1 MSFLRRFS
9 NSATGILAGVHC
21 NLSTFRVD
29 GCDFVAHT
37 YSVLY
42 TLYTV
47 FTNRSIEFI
56 YECLDRGL
64 YTFKQIFHINIHA
77 VADCKCCKLLGV
89 LYLLVQR
96 TVSRDFRPH
105 FYEPKTYSNYFFV
118 WLSVAQLREWLM
130 RKNNGQKSFDT
141 VPLSKNIVS
150 DFLVEIMVAN
160 FPLFRMA
167 ALTIFRR
174 GDSHPSAR
182 QSLPSTP

>member
-29 GCDFVAHT
+29 GWDFVAHT

-77 VADCKCCKLLGV
+77 VADCKCCKLPGV
-89 LYLLVQR
+89 MHVP
-96 TVSRDFRPH
+96 VGSKD
-105 FYEPKTYSNYFFV
+105 
-118 WLSVAQLREWLM
+118 SVTRFSTFPPFLWTENIFKLIFCLIICGSVERVINEKKQW
-130 RKNNGQKSFDT
+130 
-141 VPLSKNIVS
+141 SK
-150 DFLVEIMVAN
+150 
-160 FPLFRMA
+160 
-167 ALTIFRR
+167 IFWH
-174 GDSHPSAR
+174 GAIK
-182 QSLPSTP
+182 QENC